1 MSIKFVRLE
10 LPEKTLPLPK
20 HGDIKLNSMT
30 QTKEKRDKVLS
41 RHNF

>member
-1 MSIKFVRLE
+1 MSIKFDRLE

-20 HGDIKLNSMT
+20 HADIKLNSMT

-41 RHNF
+41 GHNF